1 MGSGSKDEF
10 EEKTC
15 SGQNKLFDQH
25 DRLVIRGAL
34 ESLTFSD

>member
-15 SGQNKLFDQH
+15 SGQNKLFEQH
-25 DRLVIRGAL
+25 DRLLI
-34 ESLTFSD
+34 FSPVECR